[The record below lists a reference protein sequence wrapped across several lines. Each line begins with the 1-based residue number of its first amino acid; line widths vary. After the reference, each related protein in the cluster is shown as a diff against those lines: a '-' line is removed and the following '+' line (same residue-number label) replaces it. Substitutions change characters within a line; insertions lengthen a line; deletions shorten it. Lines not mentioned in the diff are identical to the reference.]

1 LAYLSEVLEH
11 FDYRDSKWIQEQ
23 LNPYKANHLKED
35 GIKIFL
41 EWRKGQTYYD
51 LYKSVKEKEVKPLQD
66 KFDKEEKD
74 LKTEKAKTATLQKQ
88 VENEK
93 EKFVNK
99 QKELDR
105 VNSTLT
111 SYQKFVESLIKNRR
125 DELLKLNNQA
135 KNKLQANSEW
145 LETFYRA
152 QKEIDRNSNNT
163 FAQEQVGKSYNILI
177 QSITDDEINNSL
189 TKQREIWQ
197 LEKQLVDLNIYEERY
212 EAKVETLPKYND

>member
-1 LAYLSEVLEH
+1 
-11 FDYRDSKWIQEQ
+11 
-23 LNPYKANHLKED
+23 
-35 GIKIFL
+35 
-41 EWRKGQTYYD
+41 
-51 LYKSVKEKEVKPLQD
+51 
-66 KFDKEEKD
+66 
-74 LKTEKAKTATLQKQ
+74 LQKQ

-177 QSITDDEINNSL
+177 QSITEFFN
-189 TKQREIWQ
+189 
-197 LEKQLVDLNIYEERY
+197 
-212 EAKVETLPKYND
+212 